1 MNINSVSQQ
10 MMKIRSRS
18 SVIQQTNPEINRLLA
33 AVQTNSVNG
42 VIEMFQSWFLLML
55 QPIEQEVKSTG
66 GTDAV
71 NNMSEGFL
79 LNF

>member
-42 VIEMFQSWFLLML
+42 VIEMFQS
-55 QPIEQEVKSTG
+55 
-66 GTDAV
+66 
-71 NNMSEGFL
+71 
-79 LNF
+79 